1 MGHRQGGSGQQ
12 WHQAVRVS
20 ARVQGRMPWGPCQ
33 GEMLKWGQYKL
44 GKTWCRDDTWK
55 EETGRGGIKETS
67 LVRKG
72 EELVKGWWV
81 LGFKGQTAR
90 KVEGG
95 QRE

>member
-1 MGHRQGGSGQQ
+1 MAPS
-12 WHQAVRVS
+12 
-20 ARVQGRMPWGPCQ
+20 CQ
-33 GEMLKWGQYKL
+33 GLCQGPGKNAMGAMSGRDAKMRMEYRL

-55 EETGRGGIKETS
+55 EGTGRGGIKETS

-72 EELVKGWWV
+72 KELVKGWWI

-95 QRE
+95 QRRRWAGAVGGQS

>member
-1 MGHRQGGSGQQ
+1 MAPS
-12 WHQAVRVS
+12 
-20 ARVQGRMPWGPCQ
+20 CQ
-33 GEMLKWGQYKL
+33 GLCQGPGKNAMGAMSGRDAKMGTEYRL

-55 EETGRGGIKETS
+55 EGTGRGGIKETS

-72 EELVKGWWV
+72 KELVKGWWI

-95 QRE
+95 QRRRWAGAVGGQS